1 MGYKIFPEC
10 RSCLERLVDLAVG
23 LATPD
28 PVLQELAR
36 EQALAIIT
44 EDFHPEAIS
53 AVIANRFHR
62 AIQEITGNQDPF
74 LSRKQAETAKLS
86 ALFRQIAPSYDDDLE
101 SLLKLA
107 AVGNAI
113 DFFRDEAEV
122 LRDIQSQVA
131 FAVHHLAQFREML
144 PDPPGLILYLAD
156 NAGEQFFDAPLVS
169 HLRRL
174 GRQVLYVV
182 KPEPIQNDL
191 TRADVVASGLADAL
205 EPIVDTGARTV
216 GLVLSEAGPDFRELY
231 AAADI
236 IIAKG
241 MGHFETMS
249 RLTDPRLFFLLQAKC
264 GPVAQAWGAAQGS
277 FIFGRAGEIPL
288 DNQSD

>member
-10 RSCLERLVDLAVG
+10 RACLERLVDLAVG

-28 PVLQELAR
+28 PVLQDRAR
-36 EQALAIIT
+36 QQALAIVAA
-44 EDFHPEAIS
+44 DFHPEAIS

-62 AIQEITGNQDPF
+62 AIMEITGNQDPF

-86 ALFRQIAPSYDDDLE
+86 ALFHRIVPSYNDDLE
-101 SLLKLA
+101 SRLKLA

-113 DFFRDEAEV
+113 DFFRDEGEV
-122 LRDIQSQVA
+122 NRDIQSRVE
-131 FAVHHLAQFREML
+131 FAVDHLLQFREML
-144 PDPPGLILYLAD
+144 DGLPGLILYLAD

-169 HLRRL
+169 HLRRR

-182 KPEPIQNDL
+182 KPEPIQNDV
-191 TRADVVASGLADAL
+191 TRADLIASGLAADL

-216 GLVLSEAGPDFRELY
+216 GLVLSEAGPDFRALY
-231 AAADI
+231 DAADL

-249 RLTDPRLFFLLQAKC
+249 RLSDPRLFFLMQAKC
-264 GPVAQAWGAAQGS
+264 GPVARAWGAAQGS
-277 FIFGRAGEIPL
+277 FIFGQPDKTPL
-288 DNQSD
+288 DNRRD